1 MHVLDVRLLAQS
13 EKATESDSLEGERL
27 RVHCAS
33 ALRGHT
39 ATVTRRKNKV
49 RVIAKDPVV
58 FASIL
63 TWLLLNIQLG
73 PNSTMS
79 MYQSFD
85 HELLAPGVEGES

>member
-13 EKATESDSLEGERL
+13 EKATESDSLEADRL
-27 RVHCAS
+27 RVHCAL

-49 RVIAKDPVV
+49 RIIAKDPVV

-63 TWLLLNIQLG
+63 TWLLLNIPLG

-85 HELLAPGVEGES
+85 HELLAPATQDAN